1 MLKELIYENRIGA
14 VKRPYCTNTSSYA
27 CVKISNRDL
36 SYRSSHS
43 KYDIP
48 SMKNCS
54 NPDKTCV
61 CGHARMVMYISA
73 EGRTLPCMALSGM
86 DIQQDYPLIPA
97 IGLAKCITDSRYM
110 ELINTRAAEVLKH
123 NPECASCEYAMQCLA
138 GCRASALETSPTD
151 ILAPDMAICGIFK
164 GGWTEKIAELMKD
177 ILPQEKTE
185 AVSYK
190 EAKV

>member
-1 MLKELIYENRIGA
+1 M
-14 VKRPYCTNTSSYA
+14 P
-27 CVKISNRDL
+27 L
-36 SYRSSHS
+36 SLQLGGFFSASPQRHDR
-43 KYDIP
+43 YDIP
-48 SMKNCS
+48 CMKHCS
-54 NPDKTCV
+54 SPDKTCV

-73 EGRTLPCMALSGM
+73 EGRALPCMALSGM
-86 DIQQDYPLIPA
+86 DIQQEFPLIPE
-97 IGLAKCITDSRYM
+97 IGLAQCSTDSRYM